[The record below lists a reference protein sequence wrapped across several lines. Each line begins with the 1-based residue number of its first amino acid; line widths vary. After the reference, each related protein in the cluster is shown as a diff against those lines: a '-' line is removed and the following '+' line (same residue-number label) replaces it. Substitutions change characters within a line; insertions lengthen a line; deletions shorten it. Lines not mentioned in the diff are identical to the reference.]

1 MHSSV
6 ISISF
11 TSVTVKLVTHDHGPM
26 LLVSVSLGLEE
37 ALTLEEK
44 ILVLSVTE
52 VFQNFLLIC
61 WNFKGA

>member
-6 ISISF
+6 VSVSF
-11 TSVTVKLVTHDHGPM
+11 ASVTVKLVTHDHSPM

-44 ILVLSVTE
+44 VLVLSVAE

-61 WNFKGA
+61 WNFLRA

>member
-1 MHSSV
+1 
-6 ISISF
+6 
-11 TSVTVKLVTHDHGPM
+11 M

-44 ILVLSVTE
+44 VLVLSVAE

-61 WNFKGA
+61 WNFLRA